1 MRPPPAAAS
10 RTRASTILPTKKRPQ
25 AYRTFAVLFWLL
37 LWQLAAMAVGH
48 EFLLASPLEVF
59 KSLTRLL
66 LLAGTYRAALRSLGR
81 ILLGFLAGLVFA
93 VLLAA
98 GSSKSALVRELAAPL
113 VSAARSVPVA
123 SFVILAIILVST
135 RWLSSLIALVIGFP
149 VIYINLMEGLHHRD
163 VKLAQM
169 AQVFRV
175 PFFRRLL
182 FVNLPQLM
190 PYLRAGA
197 VTALGLCWKS
207 GVAAEVIGI
216 PTGTIGEQ
224 LYRVKV
230 NYYTADL
237 FAWTIIIV
245 ALSLL
250 STALFKGLM
259 DLGIRRLE
267 GL

>member
-1 MRPPPAAAS
+1 M
-10 RTRASTILPTKKRPQ
+10 RASTIKNNRR
-25 AYRTFAVLFWLL
+25 AYRLLAVLFWLAV
-37 LWQLAAMAVGH
+37 WQLAAVAVGH
-48 EFLLASPLEVF
+48 EFLLASPLQVF

-66 LLAGTYRAALRSLGR
+66 LLPGTYGAALRSAGR

-98 GSSKSALVRELAAPL
+98 GASKSTLVRELAAPL

-123 SFVILAIILVST
+123 SFVILAIILVSN
-135 RWLSSLIALVIGFP
+135 RWLSSLIAFVIGFP
-149 VIYINLMEGLHHRD
+149 VIYINLAEGLHHRD
-163 VKLAQM
+163 RKLAQM
-169 AQVFRV
+169 AKVFRV
-175 PFFRRLL
+175 PFLRRLFYL
-182 FVNLPQLM
+182 NLPQLM

-216 PTGTIGEQ
+216 PGGTIGEA

-250 STALFKGLM
+250 STALIRGLM
-259 DLGIRRLE
+259 DLGIRQLE

>member
-1 MRPPPAAAS
+1 M
-10 RTRASTILPTKKRPQ
+10 
-25 AYRTFAVLFWLL
+25 LFWLL
-37 LWQLAAMAVGH
+37 IWQLAAMAVGH
-48 EFLLASPLEVF
+48 EFLLASPLQVF
-59 KSLTRLL
+59 RSLAQLL
-66 LLAGTYRAALRSLGR
+66 LKGSTYGAALRSLGR
-81 ILLGFLAGLVFA
+81 ILLGFVSGLVFA

-98 GSSKSALVRELAAPL
+98 GASKSALVRELAAPL

-135 RWLSSLIALVIGFP
+135 SYLSSFIAFVIGFP
-149 VIYINLMEGLHHRD
+149 VIYINLSEGINGRD
-163 VKLAQM
+163 KQLSQM
-169 AQVFRV
+169 AAVFRV
-175 PFFRRLL
+175 PFLRRLL
-182 FVNLPQLM
+182 YVNLPQLL
-190 PYLRAGA
+190 PSLRAGS

-216 PTGTIGEQ
+216 PGGTIGEM

-245 ALSLL
+245 VLSLL
-250 STALFKGLM
+250 TTALVKKLL
-259 DLGIRRLE
+259 DLGAGYLE

>member
-1 MRPPPAAAS
+1 
-10 RTRASTILPTKKRPQ
+10 
-25 AYRTFAVLFWLL
+25 
-37 LWQLAAMAVGH
+37 MA
-48 EFLLASPLEVF
+48 
-59 KSLTRLL
+59 K
-66 LLAGTYRAALRSLGR
+66 
-81 ILLGFLAGLVFA
+81 
-93 VLLAA
+93 
-98 GSSKSALVRELAAPL
+98 
-113 VSAARSVPVA
+113 
-123 SFVILAIILVST
+123 
-135 RWLSSLIALVIGFP
+135 
-149 VIYINLMEGLHHRD
+149 
-163 VKLAQM
+163 
-169 AQVFRV
+169 VFRV
-175 PFFRRLL
+175 PFLRRLFYL
-182 FVNLPQLM
+182 NLPQLM

-216 PTGTIGEQ
+216 PGGTIGEA

-250 STALFKGLM
+250 STALIRGLM